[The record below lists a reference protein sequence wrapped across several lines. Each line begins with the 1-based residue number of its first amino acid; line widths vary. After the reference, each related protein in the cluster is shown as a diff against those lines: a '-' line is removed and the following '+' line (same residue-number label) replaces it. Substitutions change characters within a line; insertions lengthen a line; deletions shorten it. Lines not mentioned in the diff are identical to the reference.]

1 MSIMNEVVICSAL
14 RTAIGSFQ
22 GQWAQLSAPELAAEV
37 IKFIVTQTRVLHI
50 DECILGCV
58 LTAGVGQA
66 PARQALLKSGLSN
79 RIPCTT
85 VNKVCG
91 SAMKAVAMAY
101 DSIAAG
107 NARVVLAGGMESMSR
122 APHLIRS
129 RQNKKMGHHQLI
141 DHLFYD
147 GLENPEDGLVM
158 GHYAERC
165 ANEFSFS
172 REQQDEYAIKSVRR
186 ARQATAA
193 GLFKNEIVAI
203 NNISEDEQV
212 YKADISNIPYLK
224 PAFNP
229 IDGSVTAANASSIS
243 DGAAVLLLSSREMA
257 KHLNLPVL
265 GVIRGYAS
273 YAQAPEKFT
282 TAIHGAIEG
291 VLQRCGWAVEDV
303 ELFEIN
309 EAFSVVV
316 MAAMQSLNLEHEVV
330 NIQGGACAM
339 GHPIGASGARI
350 MVTLVHA
357 MMHQGVRK
365 GVASVCIG
373 GGEAMA
379 VAIELMETGQ

>member
-37 IKFIVTQTRVLHI
+37 IKSIVTQTRVLHI

-141 DHLFYD
+141 DHLF
-147 GLENPEDGLVM
+147 
-158 GHYAERC
+158 
-165 ANEFSFS
+165 
-172 REQQDEYAIKSVRR
+172 
-186 ARQATAA
+186 
-193 GLFKNEIVAI
+193 
-203 NNISEDEQV
+203 
-212 YKADISNIPYLK
+212 
-224 PAFNP
+224 
-229 IDGSVTAANASSIS
+229 
-243 DGAAVLLLSSREMA
+243 
-257 KHLNLPVL
+257 
-265 GVIRGYAS
+265 
-273 YAQAPEKFT
+273 
-282 TAIHGAIEG
+282 
-291 VLQRCGWAVEDV
+291 
-303 ELFEIN
+303 
-309 EAFSVVV
+309 
-316 MAAMQSLNLEHEVV
+316 
-330 NIQGGACAM
+330 
-339 GHPIGASGARI
+339 
-350 MVTLVHA
+350 
-357 MMHQGVRK
+357 
-365 GVASVCIG
+365 
-373 GGEAMA
+373 
-379 VAIELMETGQ
+379 